1 MKKLLLASFLM
12 MVGTVANAAPV
23 QSAVECTG
31 TFPDI
36 TCLQLVVCAG
46 MPAGKCNNA
55 VIDSAFAT
63 CAESQGGKLIGAL
76 NTGAGESGAF
86 CTWESTDTTDNVTV
100 QITIDG
106 SVGLPVELQS
116 MSVE

>member
-12 MVGTVANAAPV
+12 MVGTAANAAPV
-23 QSAVECTG
+23 ASAAECTG

-36 TCLQLVVCAG
+36 TCVQLVVCAG
-46 MPAGKCNNA
+46 MPAGKCDSS
-55 VIDSAFAT
+55 VLDSAFAT
-63 CAESQGGKLIGAL
+63 CATSQGGKLIGAL
-76 NTGAGESGAF
+76 NTGAGASGAF
-86 CTWESTDTTDNVTV
+86 CTWEVTDTTDNVTD